1 MTAASSVEGPR
12 RRGFALPSA
21 YTILFIL
28 IVVVALL
35 TWIIPPAQYDVDS
48 GH

>member
-1 MTAASSVEGPR
+1 MTAASSVEPAR

-28 IVVVALL
+28 IVIVGSTTVE
-35 TWIIPPAQYDVDS
+35 
-48 GH
+48 G